1 MTDKLILASASPRRR
16 ELLGLIGLNNFEIIP
31 ADSEAEFPTQLPIE
45 KAVEY
50 IAQKK
55 AEAVLE
61 KAGKAAEG
69 AVILAADTLVWL
81 DGTVLGKPQ
90 DEYEAKQMLR
100 SLSGKKHAVY
110 TGIALIKGKTLIT
123 DNAVTEV
130 WFCELTDKDIDTY
143 VATGEPLDKAGA
155 YGAQGLA
162 SLFIERIDGE
172 YYNVVG
178 LPLCTLGKM
187 LKSIGSPVID

>member
-31 ADSEAEFPTQLPIE
+31 ADSEAEFPTQLPVE

-55 AEAVLE
+55 AEAVLK
-61 KAGKAAEG
+61 KAGKAAE
-69 AVILAADTLVWL
+69 AAIILAADTIVWL
-81 DGTVLGKPQ
+81 DGAVLGKPS
-90 DEYEAKQMLR
+90 DENEAKQMLR
-100 SLSGKKHAVY
+100 SLSGKKHNVY
-110 TGIALIKGKTLIT
+110 TGIALIKGNTLLT
-123 DNAVTEV
+123 DYAVTEV
-130 WFCELTDKDIDTY
+130 WFRELSDRDIDTY
-143 VATGEPLDKAGA
+143 VASGEPLDKAGA

-162 SLFIERIDGE
+162 SLFIQRMNGE

-178 LPLCTLGKM
+178 LPLYTLGKM
-187 LKSIGSPVID
+187 LKSLGSPLID